1 MTSRPLA
8 ACLAVA
14 MASVAPAARAQAP
27 ARLDVVVR
35 PETVTVGQ
43 PFTVTLRVRAAAGA
57 AIVLPAAPDTTGWVQ
72 PLDPRGIASHV
83 TGDSVDRTATYRL
96 AAWNVGALG
105 VDLADVVMRAGG
117 QERRLPVRGVSV
129 FVKSVL
135 PADSSRR
142 VPKPARPLFVGWTFP
157 WWILAVAALV
167 ALVAWLTRRR
177 RRTATPRPPAL
188 TPFER
193 AEREFT
199 RVAALGLVEAGERG
213 RYVSLSV
220 EVLRDY
226 LRARFPLASLSLTT
240 GEVLDELRDA
250 PTVPHARL
258 AALLDEADLVKFAR
272 RPLAA
277 DRALQLGQEARAI
290 VMHEHVASTPASG
303 AEAA

>member
-1 MTSRPLA
+1 M
-8 ACLAVA
+8 A
-14 MASVAPAARAQAP
+14 MALALAWRASAAGAQAP
-27 ARLDVVVR
+27 ARLDVAVR
-35 PETVTVGQ
+35 PETVTVGE
-43 PFTVTLRVRAAAGA
+43 PFTVTVHVRAASGA
-57 AIVLPAAPDTTGWVQ
+57 TIVFPAAPDTAGWVQ
-72 PLDPRGIASHV
+72 PLDPRGVASESA
-83 TGDSVDRTATYRL
+83 GDSVDRTATYRL

-105 VDLADVVMRAGG
+105 VNLADVLVRAGG
-117 QERRLPVRGVSV
+117 QDRRVPVRGVSV

-135 PADSSRR
+135 PADSTRR

-157 WWILAVAALV
+157 WWMLAVAALV

-177 RRTATPRPPAL
+177 RRAAAPPPPAL

-213 RYVSLSV
+213 RYVSLSI

-258 AALLDEADLVKFAR
+258 AALLDEADQVKFAR

-290 VMHEHVASTPASG
+290 VMHEHVASTPAPG